1 MTAALLIST
10 YNWPEALDLV
20 LKSVQTQSV
29 MPDEIVIADDGSS
42 AATQKLIEKYKDAGL
57 PIKHF
62 WQEDQGFRK
71 SRILNKAIASLES
84 DYIIQVDGDCI
95 LHQNFVEDHTR
106 NAEKGN
112 FLFGSR
118 VNIKQSALEKVLPK
132 RKVRFSFFSDKI
144 SKRTRNLRVPFL
156 STFYKETDT
165 LSKKVRGCN
174 ISYWRSDF
182 IAVNGYNEEMT
193 GWGKEDSEMVVR
205 LLNNGVNGRRLR
217 YAGIVYHIW
226 HLEKSREREVIN
238 TGIQAEAIKNKLTRC
253 DMGVEKYLSTEIQNT

>member
-1 MTAALLIST
+1 MTVALLIST

-20 LKSVQTQSV
+20 LRSVKNQSV
-29 MPDEIVIADDGSS
+29 MPNEILIADDGS
-42 AATQKLIEKYKDAGL
+42 TEITKKLIEKFQEEGL

-62 WQEDQGFRK
+62 WQEDKGFRK
-71 SRILNKAIASLES
+71 SQILNKAIAGAKS

-95 LHQNFVEDHTR
+95 LHRNFVEDHKQ
-106 NAEKGN
+106 NAEIGN

-118 VNIKQSALEKVLPK
+118 VNIKEDAIEKVLPK
-132 RKVRFSFFSDKI
+132 RKIKFSFFSGKI

-156 STFYKETDT
+156 SSFYKETDI

-182 IAVNGYNEEMT
+182 IAINGYNEAMT

-205 LLNNGVNGRRLR
+205 LLNNGINGRRLR

-226 HLEKSREREVIN
+226 HIEKSREREVIN
-238 TGIQAEAIKNKLTRC
+238 SGIQAKAIENKLTRC
-253 DMGVEKYLSTEIQNT
+253 ENGIDQYLSAPK